1 MRYMG
6 SKRRIAKHLVP
17 IISAHRK
24 KGQTYVEPFAGGM
37 NMMENFRGERIANDL
52 NHYVIACFKALQ
64 GGWIPPKFVSE
75 DEYKDIKNN
84 KDKYDDFLV
93 GYVGVNSFGGK
104 WFGGYPRQSISKGDW
119 WKQCLNNIMTQAP
132 KLKGTKFTTGSYETI
147 QIPKNS
153 VIYCDPPYKGTTGYL
168 SKINHA
174 IFWQWVRDR
183 VAEGHTVFVSEYEAP
198 EDFKTIWCQS
208 LRNELN
214 ESKAKECLFVHESQ
228 AVTKTTL
235 F

>member
-24 KGQTYVEPFAGGM
+24 ANQVYVEPFAGGM

-84 KDKYDDFLV
+84 KDK
-93 GYVGVNSFGGK
+93 
-104 WFGGYPRQSISKGDW
+104 
-119 WKQCLNNIMTQAP
+119 
-132 KLKGTKFTTGSYETI
+132 
-147 QIPKNS
+147 
-153 VIYCDPPYKGTTGYL
+153 
-168 SKINHA
+168 
-174 IFWQWVRDR
+174 
-183 VAEGHTVFVSEYEAP
+183 
-198 EDFKTIWCQS
+198 
-208 LRNELN
+208 
-214 ESKAKECLFVHESQ
+214 
-228 AVTKTTL
+228 
-235 F
+235 

>member
-52 NHYVIACFKALQ
+52 NHYVIACFGTLCK
-64 GGWIPPKFVSE
+64 GWIPPKFVSE
-75 DEYKDIKNN
+75 
-84 KDKYDDFLV
+84 
-93 GYVGVNSFGGK
+93 
-104 WFGGYPRQSISKGDW
+104 
-119 WKQCLNNIMTQAP
+119 
-132 KLKGTKFTTGSYETI
+132 
-147 QIPKNS
+147 
-153 VIYCDPPYKGTTGYL
+153 
-168 SKINHA
+168 
-174 IFWQWVRDR
+174 
-183 VAEGHTVFVSEYEAP
+183 
-198 EDFKTIWCQS
+198 
-208 LRNELN
+208 
-214 ESKAKECLFVHESQ
+214 

>member
-1 MRYMG
+1 MG

-64 GGWIPPKFVSE
+64 KGWIPPKFVSE
-75 DEYKDIKNN
+75 DKYKDIKNN

-93 GYVGVNSFGGK
+93 GYVGVNTFASK
-104 WFGGYPRQSISKGDW
+104 WLGCYPRQSIRKGDW

-132 KLKGTKFTTGSYETI
+132 KLKGTKFTAGSYETI
-147 QIPKNS
+147 QLQKNS

-174 IFWQWVRDR
+174 NFWQWVRDR

-228 AVTKTTL
+228 AVIKTTL